1 MSSPT
6 ITRHAKSCSHR
17 ALIFRDE
24 RVPVAEL
31 KISSVSILRRSVLS
45 QTAGRITPQFALVVR
60 RDRTAVEL
68 PHGIPQ

>member
-17 ALIFRDE
+17 ALIFRDD

-31 KISSVSILRRSVLS
+31 KISRVSIIRGSVLS

-60 RDRTAVEL
+60 RDRTDVEF